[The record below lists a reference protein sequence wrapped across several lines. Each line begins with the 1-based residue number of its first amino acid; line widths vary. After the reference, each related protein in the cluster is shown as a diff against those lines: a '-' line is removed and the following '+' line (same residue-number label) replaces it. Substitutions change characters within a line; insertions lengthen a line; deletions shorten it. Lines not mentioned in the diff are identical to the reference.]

1 MKESSTFLMISNTMI
16 PEFVFPPTAIM
27 TLCPAQSSY
36 LLSVAMSY
44 LCYYT
49 KPPKDRKYMQ
59 PILVCPQRY

>member
-1 MKESSTFLMISNTMI
+1 MI

-49 KPPKDRKYMQ
+49 KPPKDRKHATQGSMSTE
-59 PILVCPQRY
+59 ILSA